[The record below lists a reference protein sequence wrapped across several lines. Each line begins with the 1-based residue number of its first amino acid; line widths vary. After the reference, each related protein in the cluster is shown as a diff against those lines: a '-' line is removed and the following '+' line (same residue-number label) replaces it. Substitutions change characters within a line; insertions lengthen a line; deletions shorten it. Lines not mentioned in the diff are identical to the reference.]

1 MCNLNLI
8 MRQHET
14 NPNQET
20 VYRNNWSVLFKSVWR
35 PWKTEE
41 TEELSQDEEDQMQ
54 GEILEQKKDISGEID
69 KT

>member
-1 MCNLNLI
+1 M
-8 MRQHET
+8 
-14 NPNQET
+14 
-20 VYRNNWSVLFKSVWR
+20 LFKSVSR

-54 GEILEQKKDISGEID
+54 GGILEQKKGIGEMN